1 MSAVSSSNSIYQQLA
16 AESNSASNNSSQTST
31 DGTDGL
37 ANQSTFLQLLVA
49 QLKNQD
55 PTQPV
60 DGTTFVTQLAEFSDV
75 EQNLA
80 MRQDLDAIST
90 KYDGTSSLST
100 SGTAAQSSS
109 GAQDP
114 TNSNSD
120 GTTGTGAVTGSGTGN
135 QDTTSN
141 PATGSLF

>member
-1 MSAVSSSNSIYQQLA
+1 MSSSNALYQRLA
-16 AESNSASNNSSQTST
+16 AESSGTSSGSNSAQAGGN
-31 DGTDGL
+31 GTDAL

-80 MRQDLDAIST
+80 MRQDLDAISR
-90 KYDGTSSLST
+90 KYDGTSSLT
-100 SGTAAQSSS
+100 SGSTATQSGGSTQDEPNGTS
-109 GAQDP
+109 G
-114 TNSNSD
+114 TNSNSAI
-120 GTTGTGAVTGSGTGN
+120 GGA
-135 QDTTSN
+135 
-141 PATGSLF
+141 A